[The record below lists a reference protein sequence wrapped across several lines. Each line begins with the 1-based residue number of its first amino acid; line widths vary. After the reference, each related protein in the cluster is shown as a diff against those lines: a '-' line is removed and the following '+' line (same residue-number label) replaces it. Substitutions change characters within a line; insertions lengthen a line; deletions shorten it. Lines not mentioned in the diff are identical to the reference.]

1 MSESRGDKNSS
12 MTPMSIRS
20 VAVAFDDAYNKNANE
35 DEQYMRN
42 PLLTAKP
49 VSRNVTPLPHILIAT
64 STPSLSDQKRTSR
77 ANSYD
82 QLDIALRENKILRSQ
97 IDQYNNTADDSDV
110 GTRNEN
116 TYNSN
121 LNNNINNHVSS
132 STSPSLATANT
143 TNLLAASSDS
153 NTALTALT
161 TLLKNERSQLSEA
174 QVQLQRSE
182 IDLALARQ
190 ECEHSEKTILT
201 LQCDINALREELRR
215 TDTLHGQIQEQLRS
229 TTKKAFSEKD
239 NETISSGLVP
249 FN

>member
-1 MSESRGDKNSS
+1 M
-12 MTPMSIRS
+12 
-20 VAVAFDDAYNKNANE
+20 
-35 DEQYMRN
+35 
-42 PLLTAKP
+42 TAKS
-49 VSRNVTPLPHILIAT
+49 VSRTVTPLPHILIAT

-82 QLDIALRENKILRSQ
+82 RLDIALRENKILRSQ
-97 IDQYNNTADDSDV
+97 IDQYNNTAEDSDV

-116 TYNSN
+116 TYNTTIS
-121 LNNNINNHVSS
+121 ITTSAVPPV
-132 STSPSLATANT
+132 SPSLETANT

-201 LQCDINALREELRR
+201 LQGDINALREELRR
-215 TDTLHGQIQEQLRS
+215 TDTLHGQLQEQLRS

-239 NETISSGLVP
+239 NETMSSGLVL